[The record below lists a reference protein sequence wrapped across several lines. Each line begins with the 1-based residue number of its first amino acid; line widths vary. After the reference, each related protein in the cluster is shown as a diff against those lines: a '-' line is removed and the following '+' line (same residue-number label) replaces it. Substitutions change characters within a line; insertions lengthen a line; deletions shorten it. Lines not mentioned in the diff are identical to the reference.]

1 MPMSVSEREHVSLL
15 RRHAHAAGSL
25 AQAMADAVSPL
36 ALSKSLQVAV
46 QSFGVCIEALRTL
59 AATTETVELDT
70 NKARLPPLLL
80 LLLLLLRAAS
90 LHGSCLDFITAC
102 CATYQQGS
110 PARASPPPL
119 WVQIQMLAR
128 KRIDVV
134 APDPDTPRLL
144 PSVHLAWAPL
154 VGALQVRCLCCVA
167 TAFTRTG
174 RHHWVCMHHVFRC
187 PQHPTAVCRLQ
198 DWRVS
203 VIEAAL
209 QFLADAACLAGGAL
223 PVPGSCQLSRGAAVT
238 PSAVRAPEG
247 FSTCMHAL
255 CAGLFCRFL
264 SAQAFY
270 G

>member
-110 PARASPPPL
+110 PARASPPPCGC
-119 WVQIQMLAR
+119 R
-128 KRIDVV
+128 
-134 APDPDTPRLL
+134 
-144 PSVHLAWAPL
+144 
-154 VGALQVRCLCCVA
+154 
-167 TAFTRTG
+167 
-174 RHHWVCMHHVFRC
+174 FRC
-187 PQHPTAVCRLQ
+187 WLASASMWLPPTPTLHGFCP
-198 DWRVS
+198 
-203 VIEAAL
+203 
-209 QFLADAACLAGGAL
+209 ACTWL
-223 PVPGSCQLSRGAAVT
+223 
-238 PSAVRAPEG
+238 
-247 FSTCMHAL
+247 
-255 CAGLFCRFL
+255 GLR
-264 SAQAFY
+264 
-270 G
+270 